1 MQQQTTTRDHLL
13 AAAQQVVIAGGAN
26 ALTLD
31 AVARAARVSKGGL
44 LYHFPNKEAL
54 IVGMI
59 DLLCV
64 AFEAALAQA
73 LADDGQAGS
82 GRFVRA
88 YVTATFAPNRE
99 ALELSAA
106 LLAAAA
112 NNPGLVAPF
121 QERMAGWQAQIEH
134 DGLDP
139 ALATAIRLAAD
150 GLWFADLGGFATPTG
165 QQRQQVLDTL
175 LALTKGTHQ

>member
-1 MQQQTTTRDHLL
+1 MQNTPTTRDHLL

-31 AVARAARVSKGGL
+31 AVARAAGVSKGGL

-54 IVGMI
+54 IAAMI
-59 DLLCV
+59 DALCV
-64 AFEAALAQA
+64 AFEMALAQA
-73 LADDGQAGS
+73 LADDGQPGP
-82 GRFVRA
+82 GRFTRA
-88 YVTATFAPNRE
+88 YVAATFAPNRE

-112 NNPGLVAPF
+112 NNPSLVAPF
-121 QERMAGWQAQIEH
+121 QERMVRWQAQIEH

-139 ALATAIRLAAD
+139 ALATTIRLAAD
-150 GLWFADLGGFATPTG
+150 GLWFADLGGFASPTG

-175 LALTKGTHQ
+175 LTLTKGTRQ